1 MEAAV
6 AGRGYD
12 DPDTMINSGESQRDT
27 EFSLNLKQITPFTER
42 VALVTEAGYR
52 KVWSNY
58 DIKAFDN
65 ISVSI
70 GIQSAF

>member
-1 MEAAV
+1 M

-12 DPDTMINSGESQRDT
+12 DPDSMINSATRQRDT
-27 EFSLNLKQITPFTER
+27 DFSLNLRQIMPFSES
-42 VALVTEAGYR
+42 VALVAEAGYR

-58 DIKAFDN
+58 DIKSFDN
-65 ISVSI
+65 ISLSI

>member
-1 MEAAV
+1 MGPAWIIGLEAAV

-42 VALVTEAGYR
+42 VGAG
-52 KVWSNY
+52 
-58 DIKAFDN
+58 
-65 ISVSI
+65 
-70 GIQSAF
+70 G